1 MTQGEGRKTWLT
13 GYLNDGSVNALSGG
27 LFFFKKS
34 LGAFKGVFAYPIV
47 RRWSFPSFC
56 EALAAAL

>member
-1 MTQGEGRKTWLT
+1 MRIEKSLLT
-13 GYLNDGSVNALSGG
+13 GYLNDGPVNALSGG

-47 RRWSFPSFC
+47 RR
-56 EALAAAL
+56 